1 MLMVSK
7 AEVLSNQQSANEYIF
22 LLLSDCDVKL
32 MPVYQN
38 KC

>member
-22 LLLSDCDVKL
+22 LLSDCDVKL